1 MPRTNENTK
10 PTTRITCQTT
20 NSNKNQTT
28 AKPITKPAAKPV
40 AKPAA
45 TKPVAKPAAAK
56 PATTKHIAKPATI
69 KPVTKAVT
77 KPAATKP
84 ITKPKKPAAVNGAK
98 ILEHPLQ
105 DINTNRE
112 LNSDSESDSD
122 LDTDSKSNSES
133 DGDECDASHTAQRLS
148 RAAMEKKM
156 ATQDAQLA
164 CLRKKVGQA
173 KAAKNTK
180 KQKKSLIPQPKP
192 LGNLQSAMRLMAGKS
207 ERREYLNA
215 HQQVFTTL
223 VGLGVNPATD
233 TFCSFSH
240 IQLAQFINVLKDK
253 MPIFSRYEDAW
264 PIPNLIQSVIK
275 NKRHHLSRMNREVED
290 ANGSDNNNITNRSHD
305 DDSITSSP
313 NAPATPGNNAREDYN
328 EDDNLTL
335 PAHAYFS
342 SLSPFSAT
350 TNFQWHELEAY
361 ANRFEHNAQADSDDN
376 ANDNEDRVFG
386 GRNTSSYIRRSR
398 FNYAEN
404 EDDNSEDE
412 DVEME
417 GGLDVEHGDDEDMEN
432 REDEGGE
439 GEGDEGEGDEG
450 EGDKSE
456 DEQSEDED
464 DEEVTIVIKRKALS
478 ALKDARCKK
487 KFKV

>member
-10 PTTRITCQTT
+10 PTTRVTRQTT
-20 NSNKNQTT
+20 NSNKSQTT
-28 AKPITKPAAKPV
+28 AKPVAKPAAKPV

-45 TKPVAKPAAAK
+45 TKPVTKPAAAKPVAKPAAAKPVAKPAATK
-56 PATTKHIAKPATI
+56 PATTKHIAKPTTI
-69 KPVTKAVT
+69 KPVAKAVTKAVT

-122 LDTDSKSNSES
+122 LDTDSESNSES
-133 DGDECDASHTAQRLS
+133 DGDECDTSHTAQRLS

-156 ATQDAQLA
+156 AAQDAQLA

-215 HQQVFTTL
+215 RQQVFTTL

-233 TFCSFSH
+233 TFRSFSH
-240 IQLAQFINVLKDK
+240 IQLAQFINVLNDE

-264 PIPNLIQSVIK
+264 PIPDLIQSVIK
-275 NKRHHLSRMNREVED
+275 NKRHHLSRVNREVED

-313 NAPATPGNNAREDYN
+313 NAPATPGNNAREDYD
-328 EDDNLTL
+328 EDDDLTL
-335 PAHAYFS
+335 PARAYFS

-376 ANDNEDRVFG
+376 ADDNEDRVFG

-398 FNYAEN
+398 FISNVWVG
-404 EDDNSEDE
+404 SG
-412 DVEME
+412 V
-417 GGLDVEHGDDEDMEN
+417 LC
-432 REDEGGE
+432 
-439 GEGDEGEGDEG
+439 
-450 EGDKSE
+450 
-456 DEQSEDED
+456 
-464 DEEVTIVIKRKALS
+464 S
-478 ALKDARCKK
+478 AL
-487 KFKV
+487 